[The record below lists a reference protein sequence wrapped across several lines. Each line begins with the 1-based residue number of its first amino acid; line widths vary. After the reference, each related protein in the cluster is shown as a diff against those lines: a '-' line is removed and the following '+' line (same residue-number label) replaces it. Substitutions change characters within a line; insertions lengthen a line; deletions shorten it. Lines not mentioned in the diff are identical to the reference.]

1 MSKVYKAGLVYQLF
15 QLVLQKKKK
24 LEITNEYDDR
34 LCVREYFKIKVS
46 KLR

>member
-15 QLVLQKKKK
+15 QLVLQKKK